1 MTTSAPMPPLPAP
14 AAAHSPWYER
24 LAWLFVLVGGALAY
38 IVIFVVMLLTRNTTL
53 LPTVLLVGAGT
64 VPLTV
69 LLAAQSTRRG
79 ILVPIPIVLLT
90 LGVGGLLAVT
100 IAGFVETI
108 AGLLLGR
115 SSILLVGLIEETAKV
130 IVPLLVLAIAHRATR
145 GGGIVVG
152 IAAGTG
158 FAVLETMG
166 YGFNALLERG
176 GGLEALDAT
185 LILRAVLVPAGHVA
199 WTGAIC
205 AAIWHLVEGRRKG
218 LAVLELVITYIAAI
232 VLHTAWDATA
242 SALLHV
248 LIGLVSV
255 GALVFL
261 IVRAHRARVRGPLA
275 PAAAA
280 TTAR

>member
-1 MTTSAPMPPLPAP
+1 MTSQPVPVAAPHTLPG
-14 AAAHSPWYER
+14 SPWYER
-24 LAWLFVLVGGALAY
+24 LSWLFVLVVGVLAY
-38 IVIFVVMLLTRNTTL
+38 IVVFVVMLLTHNTTL

-69 LLAAQSTRRG
+69 LLAAQTTRRG

-90 LGVGGLLAVT
+90 VGVGGLLAVT
-100 IAGFVETI
+100 IAGFLETI
-108 AGLLLGR
+108 AALILGQE
-115 SSILLVGLIEETAKV
+115 SILLVGIIEETAKL

-145 GGGIVVG
+145 GGGIAVG

-176 GGLEALDAT
+176 GGLAALDST
-185 LILRAVLVPAGHVA
+185 LVLRAILVPAGHVA

-205 AAIWHLVEGRRKG
+205 AAVWHLVEGRRKG
-218 LAVLELVITYIAAI
+218 LAVLELALTYVVAI
-232 VLHTAWDATA
+232 VLHTAWDATS
-242 SALLHV
+242 SAVLHV
-248 LIGLVSV
+248 LIGVVSV

-261 IVRAHRARVRGPLA
+261 ILRAHRTHVRALEGA
-275 PAAAA
+275 PGDP
-280 TTAR
+280 R